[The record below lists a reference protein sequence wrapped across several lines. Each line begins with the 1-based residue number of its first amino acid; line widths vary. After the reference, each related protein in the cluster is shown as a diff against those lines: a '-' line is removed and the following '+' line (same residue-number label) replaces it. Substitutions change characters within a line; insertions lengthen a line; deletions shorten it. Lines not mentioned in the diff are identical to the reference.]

1 MIKSI
6 TVTNYL
12 GDSLKLELAK
22 PEKSGF
28 IVETMSGLGAGKAT
42 INTTEVATN
51 DGSLYNSARVS
62 SRNITLGLRFLFD
75 PTIEDVRQRSYK
87 YFPLKKK
94 VTLQIETD
102 NRLSEIEGYVESNEP
117 DIFSK
122 EEGADI
128 SIICPFPFF
137 YSASGDQTTVFSG
150 VEPEFEFPF
159 SNESLE
165 NNLLIMGEIQNK
177 TENVVVYEGDVE
189 TGVTITIH
197 ALGEATNITIYNVS
211 TRESMFIDT
220 VKLASLTGSGII
232 AGDDIVICTVKGQK
246 SVTLVRQGDR
256 TNILNCLG
264 KNADWFQLSKG
275 DNIFAYTADTGT
287 TSLQFKIENKI
298 LYEGV

>member
-51 DGSLYNSARVS
+51 DGSLYNSARIS

-137 YSASGDQTTVFSG
+137 YSAAGDQTTVFSG

-220 VKLASLTGSGII
+220 VKLASLTGSGIV

-246 SVTLVRQGDR
+246 SVRLIRQGDT

>member
-28 IVETMSGLGAGKAT
+28 IVETMGGLGAGKAT

-62 SRNITLGLRFLFD
+62 SRNITLGLRFLEN
-75 PTIEDVRQRSYK
+75 PSVEDIRQKSYK
-87 YFPLKKK
+87 YFPLKKP
-94 VTLQIETD
+94 VTLRIETD
-102 NRLSEIEGYVESNEP
+102 NRLSEIEGYVESNDP

-122 EEGADI
+122 EEGTDI

-137 YSASGDQTTVFSG
+137 HSALGNQVTVFSG
-150 VEPEFEFPF
+150 IEPMFEFPF
-159 SNESLE
+159 SNESLKE
-165 NNLLIMGEIQNK
+165 KLLLMGEIRK
-177 TENVVVYEGDVE
+177 KAENVIVYEGDVE
-189 TGVTITIH
+189 TGITITIH
-197 ALGEATNITIYNVS
+197 AMGEASNITIYNVS
-211 TRESMFIDT
+211 TRESMSIDT
-220 VKLASLTGSGII
+220 VKLASMTGSGIV
-232 AGDDIVICTVKGQK
+232 AGDDIIICTVRGQK
-246 SVTLVRQGDR
+246 SVTLVREGDEF
-256 TNILNCLG
+256 NILNCLN

-275 DNIFAYTADTGT
+275 NNIFAYTATEGD
-287 TSLQFKIENKI
+287 SNLQFKVENRI

>member
-12 GDSLKLELAK
+12 GDSLKLELTK

-62 SRNITLGLRFLFD
+62 SRNITLGLRFLYD

-137 YSASGDQTTVFSG
+137 YSASGDQTTIFSG
-150 VEPEFEFPF
+150 VEPVFEFPF

-165 NNLLIMGEIQNK
+165 SKLLIMGEIQNK

-220 VKLASLTGSGII
+220 AKLESLTGSGIV

-246 SVTLVRQGDR
+246 SIRLVRQGDT